1 MRKKSKPLIIF
12 IALVSIF
19 VGQAQLVSAKNP
31 ETQIA
36 NLEIQPSF
44 ESYPAN
50 IAHPRD
56 TSQLVL
62 TTRLAK
68 KYKSVITA
76 EAAKPVNFAGHYRV
90 ATWGCGTDC
99 RGFAIINK
107 HTGVVYTLPGVEYV
121 AGVMGNEEERL
132 AFKADSKLFIM
143 TGIQNDK
150 VEGKFY
156 YIWGKEKLTLLAK
169 HPIAKLDISASDVD
183 GLATTK

>member
-1 MRKKSKPLIIF
+1 MRKKSKLLIIF
-12 IALVSIF
+12 IGLISIF
-19 VGQAQLVSAKNP
+19 VGQVQPASARNSVK
-31 ETQIA
+31 QIA
-36 NLEIQPSF
+36 NLEGQLIF
-44 ESYPAN
+44 ENYPAN
-50 IAHPRD
+50 IAHTGD

-68 KYKSVITA
+68 KYKSVITV
-76 EAAKPVNFAGHYRV
+76 ESAKPVNFAGHYRV

-121 AGVMGNEEERL
+121 AGVMGNEDERL

-156 YIWGKEKLTLLAK
+156 YIWGKEKLTLLTK
-169 HPIAKLDISASDVD
+169 HPIVKLDISVPDVD
-183 GLATTK
+183 

>member
-1 MRKKSKPLIIF
+1 MRKKNKSF
-12 IALVSIF
+12 ILFFVLVSMFI
-19 VGQAQLVSAKNP
+19 GQVQPVSAKNSGK
-31 ETQIA
+31 QIA
-36 NLEIQPSF
+36 NLEGPPSF

-68 KYKSVITA
+68 RYKSAITA
-76 EAAKPVNFAGHYRV
+76 ESTKPVNFAGHYRV

-132 AFKADSKLFIM
+132 AFKTDSKLFIM

-156 YIWGKEKLTLLAK
+156 YIWGEEKLTLLTK
-169 HPIAKLDISASDVD
+169 HPITKLDISVPDVD
-183 GLATTK
+183 